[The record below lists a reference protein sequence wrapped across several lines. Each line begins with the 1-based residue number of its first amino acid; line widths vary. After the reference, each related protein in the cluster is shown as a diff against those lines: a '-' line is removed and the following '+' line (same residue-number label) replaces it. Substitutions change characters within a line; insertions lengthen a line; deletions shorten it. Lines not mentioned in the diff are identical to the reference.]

1 MLPILRPEEM
11 AHADRATIEAGTPV
25 EVLMDRAGRAVARV
39 AVRVAGGRNG
49 RKALVVCGK
58 GNNGGDGFV
67 AARRLAEE
75 GLGVTCMVTFDPRE
89 AEGAPAHHLQLMRH
103 AGVTPRAFD
112 PDVVE
117 RDFDVVVDA
126 IFGTGFSGAP
136 RGTPAT
142 AIDSIDG
149 LPHVVAV
156 DIPSG
161 VDGLTGNVERVAIHA
176 EVTVAMAAEKI
187 GTVLLPGAAY
197 AGRVEVADIGIDVQG
212 WKHGDADSSADRPG
226 PYIEWVEVGDVAASL
241 TPRPLGA
248 HKRSSGS
255 VAILA
260 GSDEMRG
267 AALLCSLGALRM
279 GAGYATL
286 GSSSGV
292 QQAASVAQPELLCR
306 TVTDHGVL
314 GKEALDRFSD
324 VIEKADALAVGPGMG
339 TGDDQRALVEKV
351 VAETSLPIVLD
362 ADALNVL
369 AWDVAPLAERTEAAV
384 ITPHPAELARLLGSE
399 TGDVTGDRVGA
410 AAEASKRFPGCAVV
424 LKGYRTIVSFGRGAA
439 ALVIPTGGPELATA
453 GSGDVLTGAL
463 ATVLAGGLPRGA
475 AGAVAAFVHGVAG
488 SIAAESKGTSGV
500 LARDVAEALPA
511 ARTRTRSLTRD

>member
-11 AHADRATIEAGTPV
+11 VRADRATIEAGTPV
-25 EVLMDRAGRAVARV
+25 EVLMDRAGRAVAR
-39 AVRVAGGRNG
+39 AAIRVAGGRSG
-49 RKALVVCGK
+49 RRALVVCGT

-67 AARRLAEE
+67 VARRLAEE
-75 GLGVTCMVTFDPRE
+75 GLGVTCMVTFDARKVK
-89 AEGAPAHHLQLMRH
+89 GAPAHHLGLMMQ
-103 AGVTPRAFD
+103 AGVTPRPFD
-112 PDVVE
+112 PGVAE

-126 IFGTGFSGAP
+126 IFGTGFSGDP
-136 RGTPAT
+136 RGLPAE
-142 AIDSIDG
+142 AIDALDG

-156 DIPSG
+156 DMPSG
-161 VDGLTGNVERVAIHA
+161 VDGLTGNVERGAIHA
-176 EVTVAMAAEKI
+176 EVTVAMAAQKL
-187 GTVLLPGAAY
+187 GTVLLPGASY
-197 AGRVEVADIGIDVQG
+197 AGRVEIADIGIDVQG

-226 PYIEWVEVGDVAASL
+226 PYIEWVEAGDVSASMA
-241 TPRPLGA
+241 PRPLGA

-279 GAGYATL
+279 GAGYVTL
-286 GSSSGV
+286 GSSSKV
-292 QQAASVAQPELLCR
+292 QSAASVAQPELLCR
-306 TVTDHGVL
+306 TVTDRGVL

-324 VIEKADALAVGPGMG
+324 VVEKADALAVGPGMG

-351 VAETSLPIVLD
+351 VIEVSRPVVLD

-369 AWDVAPLAERTEAAV
+369 AWDVGPLAERTEAAV
-384 ITPHPAELARLLGSE
+384 ITPHPAELARLLGCE
-399 TGDVTGDRVGA
+399 TEEVTTDRIGA

-424 LKGYRTIVSFGRGAA
+424 LKGYRTIVTFGRGAA

-453 GSGDVLTGAL
+453 GTGDVLTGAL
-463 ATVLAGGLPRGA
+463 AAVLAGGLPRGA
-475 AGAVAAFVHGVAG
+475 AAAVAAFVHGLAG
-488 SIAAESKGTSGV
+488 TIAAESTGASGV

-511 ARTRTRSLTRD
+511 ARIRTRSLAKD